1 MWTSRA
7 LPFPESQSLHVLGT
21 TGSSKILVLL
31 LWAEIVD
38 RKKKKEKKKKKK
50 TRELRHGI
58 LFGTLSP

>member
-1 MWTSRA
+1 
-7 LPFPESQSLHVLGT
+7 VLGT

-50 TRELRHGI
+50 PENSDMEFYLVLCLHRNPGYNDFYFPEL
-58 LFGTLSP
+58 